1 MNVEI
6 ELKKAGI
13 EVTDKLDTLTVNRI
27 SQNVS
32 KKIIATFPNFG
43 IDEHKTFDKLS
54 RLNMY
59 KAKMPEGIAEANYFY
74 KNCSIYFNNHI
85 ADEDLEEFAVHECLH
100 YLQEVKDS
108 KHNLL
113 KMGLCTYST
122 SSPHGLGLNEAAVQ
136 YLASKIIGIKPDY
149 EKYYGIN
156 LYTPSPSY
164 YPLECALLGE
174 LLYFIDEDI
183 LFKSTFFSTD
193 DFKNEIIKNTSTRTF
208 SKLEKLFDLILKL
221 EEKIVLLNNKIF
233 SIDENSSSIEKL
245 NRKLNK
251 YKEKMT
257 YTFLE
262 TQNLI
267 ITSFFDKGF
276 TQIND
281 LETLENY
288 RRKLYKFS
296 DIIGN
301 SQNYKFFDNYYALT
315 MNKLE
320 HKCNILE
327 NGGIET
333 AVSNNSSN
341 LFFRFLCKF
350 RKLFCHKDSYS
361 NF

>member
-1 MNVEI
+1 MSIEM

-13 EVTDKLDTLTVNRI
+13 EVTNELDTLTVNRI
-27 SQNVS
+27 SQNVA
-32 KKIIATFPNFG
+32 KKIIARFPNFG
-43 IDEHKTFDKLS
+43 IDEHEIFVKLS

-85 ADEDLEEFAVHECLH
+85 ADEDLEEFAIHECLH
-100 YLQEVKDS
+100 YLQEIKDS
-108 KHNLL
+108 KNNLL
-113 KMGLCTYST
+113 KMGLCTYS
-122 SSPHGLGLNEAAVQ
+122 SSRPHGLGLNEAAVQ

-174 LLYFIDEDI
+174 LLYFIGEDI
-183 LFKSTFFSTD
+183 LFRSTFFSTD
-193 DFKNEIIKNTSTRTF
+193 EFKNAIIRNTSLETF

-233 SIDENSSSIEKL
+233 STDEKSSSIEKL
-245 NRKLNK
+245 NRKLKN

-257 YTFLE
+257 STFIE

-276 TQIND
+276 SQIND

-296 DIIGN
+296 DIIG
-301 SQNYKFFDNYYALT
+301 SSKNYKFFDSYYALT

-341 LFFRFLCKF
+341 LFFSFLYKF
-350 RKLFCHKDSYS
+350 KKLFGHKD
-361 NF
+361 NEIDF